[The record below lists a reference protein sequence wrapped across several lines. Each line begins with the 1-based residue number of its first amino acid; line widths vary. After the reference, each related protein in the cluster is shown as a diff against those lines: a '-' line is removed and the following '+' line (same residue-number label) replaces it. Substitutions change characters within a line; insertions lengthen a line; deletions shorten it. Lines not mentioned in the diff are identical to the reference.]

1 MRTQG
6 NPKMTYELTRKDVN
20 RLRKI
25 LIELLDQSEADSCL
39 ICDGAGHVLAHE
51 NVNRQDPLLISA
63 LGAGVFAATRELAR
77 LLGEDEFS
85 SVLHQGLKRSIL
97 MAAATDE
104 VLLVV
109 MFSGEHRVGLVKL
122 YTPTAAV
129 SVRRVFESI
138 EERGATGEDA
148 VDRIFVLKDTA
159 DIFVGSPG

>member
-1 MRTQG
+1 
-6 NPKMTYELTRKDVN
+6 MTYELTRKDVN

-122 YTPTAAV
+122 YTPTAAAA
-129 SVRRVFESI
+129 VRGVFESI
-138 EERGATGEDA
+138 EERGASGEDS
-148 VDRIFVLKDTA
+148 VDRIFVLKEST
-159 DIFVGSPG
+159 DIFAGSPG

>member
-1 MRTQG
+1 
-6 NPKMTYELTRKDVN
+6 MTYELTRKDVS

-25 LIELLDQSEADSCL
+25 LTELLDQSEADSCL

-51 NVNRQDPLLISA
+51 NVSRHDPLLISA

-104 VLLVV
+104 VIVVV

-122 YTPTAAV
+122 YTPTAAAA
-129 SVRRVFESI
+129 VRGVFESI
-138 EERGATGEDA
+138 RERGATGEDS
-148 VDRIFVLKDTA
+148 VDRNFVLKDTA
-159 DIFVGSPG
+159 DIFAGSAG

>member
-1 MRTQG
+1 
-6 NPKMTYELTRKDVN
+6 MTYELTRKDVN

-97 MAAATDE
+97 MAAANDE

-109 MFSGEHRVGLVKL
+109 MFSGEQRVGLVKL
-122 YTPTAAV
+122 YTPTAAAA
-129 SVRRVFESI
+129 VRGVFESI
-138 EERGATGEDA
+138 QERGVSGEDS

-159 DIFVGSPG
+159 DIFAGTPG

>member
-1 MRTQG
+1 
-6 NPKMTYELTRKDVN
+6 MTYELTRRDVN

-85 SVLHQGLKRSIL
+85 TVLHQGMKRSIL
-97 MAAATDE
+97 IAAATDE

-122 YTPTAAV
+122 YTPTAAAA
-129 SVRRVFESI
+129 VRGVFESI
-138 EERGATGEDA
+138 QERGEAEEES
-148 VDRIFVLKDTA
+148 VDHNFVLKDTGN
-159 DIFVGSPG
+159 IFAGKPG